1 MKSLNFLL
9 LILPLVFF
17 SCMNKAQVKDEKIKK
32 EQTLTKLDLQEKET
46 PSFEVSFFV
55 TNATKKSNT
64 EFYSLEYTLS
74 VTAVFPQE
82 AVFIEYE
89 LFDTEDILLKEG
101 SVGKDNLQTK
111 FSENINF
118 SSYLNYKNIKYKII

>member
-32 EQTLTKLDLQEKET
+32 EQTLTKLDLQKKET
-46 PSFEVSFFV
+46 PSFKVSFFV

-101 SVGKDNLQTK
+101 SVGKDNLQVSCK
-111 FSENINF
+111 
-118 SSYLNYKNIKYKII
+118 YL